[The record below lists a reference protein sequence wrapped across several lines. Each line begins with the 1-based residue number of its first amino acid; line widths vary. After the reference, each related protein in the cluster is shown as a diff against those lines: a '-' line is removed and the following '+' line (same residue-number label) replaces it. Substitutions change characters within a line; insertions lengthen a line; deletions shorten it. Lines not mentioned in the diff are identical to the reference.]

1 MKFSKKDFGF
11 AIITGLMTGLI
22 VWRLMEFWNITRIA
36 NFENPSYFWLVFF
49 VPILWIAGVW
59 LGYFLGKWVSFFN
72 QFGKFVA
79 IGFTN
84 AAIDFGVLN
93 LLIAYTGQALG
104 LSFSIFKGIS
114 FVVAVTNSF
123 FWNKYWAFEAGSSH
137 GGKAEAIKFFAVNF
151 VALAVNVSI
160 ASFVAN
166 GIDPFLGFSDKAW
179 ANISAVSAAAISL
192 MFTFVGF
199 RLIVFKKNEPV
210 E

>member
-22 VWRLMEFWNITRIA
+22 VWRLLEFWDITRIA

-79 IGFTN
+79 I
-84 AAIDFGVLN
+84 
-93 LLIAYTGQALG
+93 G

-166 GIDPFLGFSDKAW
+166 GIDPFLGFYDKAW